1 MPKPTSVCAA
11 IVNPVNT
18 AHVECFYDRCAPG
31 RSLALLVSDYRVM
44 IAGHVAVAE
53 GDVRLRSDPKSAN
66 PVPQKRHVDG
76 FSERWAC
83 VLK

>member
-1 MPKPTSVCAA
+1 M
-11 IVNPVNT
+11 NT
-18 AHVECFYDRCAPG
+18 AHIESIYDRYAPG
-31 RSLALLVSDYRVM
+31 RSFALLVSDYRVM

-53 GDVRLRSDPKSAN
+53 GDVRLSSDPKSAN